1 MQVIF
6 FQRYLQTIKEGE
18 FVTKKELSQL
28 YDLNREI
35 EQQQY
40 RLEELESVLQGKSA
54 KIIGMP
60 LNLNLQEEMVNCK
73 SDIADL
79 RKLISI
85 NIERCWYE
93 LKKINKFID
102 SVEDSKMRQIL
113 RLRYINGLTWQQIAF
128 SIGEYDESYPRQKH
142 NAFLKS
148 TENLEKQALKS

>member
-6 FQRYLQTIKEGE
+6 SQRYLQTSKEGE

-35 EQQQY
+35 EQQQ
-40 RLEELESVLQGKSA
+40 RSLQELESALQGKPA
-54 KIIGMP
+54 KISGIP
-60 LNLNLQEEMVNCK
+60 LNFNLREEAPDCQ

-79 RKLISI
+79 RELISI
-85 NIERCWYE
+85 NIAKCWYE

-142 NAFLKS
+142 NAFLKG